1 MGDDTHRRIRE
12 LLASAEPDELREGL
26 ALVKEEIARKGSEES
41 RPLFEAVSTIFYIDP
56 LDRPDLV
63 PALDEAV
70 SLVVGF
76 GDWVIP
82 VLIRQLEDGDFKAQM
97 AVAHALG
104 RIGADAIAPLLEEYR
119 ASTDPGLRQFVLY
132 TLSKIKSPMI
142 VQAGEIACDAA
153 RSEDREL
160 RDTAMRTIGKLAE
173 PIPPADLPAETR
185 QAFVS
190 ALRSGLADSNAG
202 IRAKAVRSLGK
213 LARFG
218 HLDAAESAQLRST
231 LEALLGR
238 DDRFEWDRAYLVRKE
253 AEEALGH
260 LSGK

>member
-1 MGDDTHRRIRE
+1 MSEDTHRRIRA
-12 LLASAEPDELREGL
+12 LLASAEPDDLREGL
-26 ALVKEEIARKGSEES
+26 ALVKKEIARLGSEES
-41 RPLFEAVSTIFYIDP
+41 KPLFEMVSTIFYIDP

-76 GDWVIP
+76 GEWVIP
-82 VLIRQLEDGDFKAQM
+82 VLIRQLEDGDVKAQL

-104 RIGADAIAPLLEEYR
+104 RIGADAIVPLLAEYQ
-119 ASTDPGLRQFVLY
+119 ASTDPSVRQFVLY

-142 VQAGEIACDAA
+142 VQAAEIACEAA

-160 RDTAMRTIGKLAE
+160 RDTAMRAIGKFAE
-173 PIPPADLPAETR
+173 PIPPAELPAGTR
-185 QAFVS
+185 QAFVG
-190 ALRSGLADSNAG
+190 ALRNALADENPS

-218 HLDAAESAQLRST
+218 HLDAEECAQLKST
-231 LEALLGR
+231 LESILGR
-238 DDRFEWDRAYLVRKE
+238 DDRFEWDRAYLVRRE
-253 AEEALGH
+253 AEEALGY
-260 LSGK
+260 L